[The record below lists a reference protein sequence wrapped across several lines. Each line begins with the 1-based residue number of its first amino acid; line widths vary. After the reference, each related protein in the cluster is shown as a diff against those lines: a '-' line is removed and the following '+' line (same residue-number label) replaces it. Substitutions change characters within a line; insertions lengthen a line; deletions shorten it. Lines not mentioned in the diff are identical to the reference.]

1 MKAFVLRFVTNEL
14 GATATEYAI
23 IASGVADAIVAV
35 VQNLGAKLNATF
47 SSVSTALK

>member
-1 MKAFVLRFVTNEL
+1 MKNMLLRFVNDES

-23 IASGVADAIVAV
+23 IASGIALAIVAV
-35 VQNLGAKLNATF
+35 VQNLGTKLNTTF